1 MLREYLIK
9 GLLLP
14 FSLLFGLG
22 VLLRDLLY
30 KTRLLRSIQFNI
42 PVIGVGNLAVG
53 GSGKTPHVEYLITLL
68 QPYLNIGVM
77 SRGYNRKTKGYR
89 LVNKTDTAKT
99 VGDEPKQYSM
109 KYPNIS
115 VAVSE
120 SRSIGIPQMLSH
132 RPNVQALILDDS
144 YQHRSVTAGLN
155 ILLTDYSKPYFDDF
169 LLPSGRLRE
178 WPQGAARADII
189 IVSKCPHKINDA
201 ERQAIINKIAPEEHQ
216 NIYFTKYR
224 YQNPYHIFNGN
235 RISLSHYDTAILV
248 TAIASIDYL
257 MEYIDSQVPI
267 VSSFSFEDHHYFSP
281 HEVSNIAAT
290 YNELNDQKAVIITT
304 EKDATRLGLHYDYLI
319 KYNINIYVLP
329 IQVEFLNDQSDSF
342 DREIQDYLLNFT
354 V

>member
-1 MLREYLIK
+1 MLREYLVK

-22 VLLRDLLY
+22 VLVRDLFY
-30 KTRLLRSIQFNI
+30 RTKLLRSIEFNI

-77 SRGYNRKTKGYR
+77 SRGYNRKSKGYR
-89 LVNKTDTAKT
+89 LVNKRDTAKT

-120 SRSIGIPQMLSH
+120 SRSIGIPQMLSQK
-132 RPNVQALILDDS
+132 PNIQALILDDS

-155 ILLTDYSKPYFDDF
+155 ILLTDYSKPYFEDF
-169 LLPSGRLRE
+169 LLPAGRLRE
-178 WPQGAARADII
+178 WPQGASRADII
-189 IVSKCPHKINDA
+189 IVSKCPNKMSED
-201 ERQAIINKIAPEEHQ
+201 ERQSMVNNIKPEEHQ

-224 YQNPYHIFNGN
+224 YQNPYHIFNGS
-235 RISLSHYDTAILV
+235 RIAISDYDTAILV
-248 TAIASIDYL
+248 TAIASTDYL
-257 MEYIDSQVPI
+257 MEYIYSKVPN

-281 HEVSNIAAT
+281 HEVSNIATA
-290 YNELNDQKAVIITT
+290 YNELKDQNAVIITT
-304 EKDATRLGLHYDYLI
+304 EKDATRLGLHYDFLI

-329 IQVEFLNDQSDSF
+329 IQVEFLDDTMDSF
-342 DREIQDYLLNFT
+342 NRQIQDYLLNFT

>member
-22 VLLRDLLY
+22 VLIRDLLY
-30 KTRLLRSIQFNI
+30 QTRLLRSIQFNI

-53 GSGKTPHVEYLITLL
+53 GSGKTPHVEYLIALL
-68 QPYLNIGVM
+68 QPYLNVGVL

-89 LVNKTDTAKT
+89 LVNKNDTAVT

-120 SRSIGIPQMLSH
+120 SRSIGIPQMLSQQ
-132 RPNVQALILDDS
+132 PNIQALILDDS

-155 ILLTDYSKPYFDDF
+155 ILLTDYSKPYYDDF

-178 WPQGAARADII
+178 WPQGASRADII
-189 IVSKCPHKINDA
+189 IITKCPSAISDD
-201 ERQAIINKIAPEEHQ
+201 ERQAMINNIKPEQHQ
-216 NIYFTKYR
+216 NIYFSKYR
-224 YQNPYHIFNGN
+224 YHSPYHIFNGS
-235 RISLSHYDTAILV
+235 RITLNNYDTAILV

-257 MEYIDSQVPI
+257 MEYIDSQVPT
-267 VSSFSFEDHHYFSP
+267 VSSFTFEDHHYFSP

-290 YNELNDQKAVIITT
+290 YNELKDQKAVIITT
-304 EKDATRLGLHYDYLI
+304 EKDATRLGLHYEYLI
-319 KYNINIYVLP
+319 KYNIDIYVLP
-329 IQVEFLNDQSDSF
+329 IQVAFLHDDSETF

>member
-1 MLREYLIK
+1 VLREYLVK

-22 VLLRDLLY
+22 VLIRDLFY
-30 KTRLLRSIQFNI
+30 RTQLLRSIEFNI

-77 SRGYNRKTKGYR
+77 SRGYNRKSKGYR
-89 LVNKTDTAKT
+89 LVNKRDTAKT

-120 SRSIGIPQMLSH
+120 SRSIGIPQMLSQK
-132 RPNVQALILDDS
+132 PNIQALILDDS

-155 ILLTDYSKPYFDDF
+155 ILLTDYSKPYFEDF
-169 LLPSGRLRE
+169 LLPAGRLRE
-178 WPQGAARADII
+178 WPQGASRADII
-189 IVSKCPHKINDA
+189 IISKCPNQISQQ
-201 ERQAIINKIAPEEHQ
+201 EQQAIIDRLRPEEHQ
-216 NIYFTKYR
+216 NIYFSKYR
-224 YQNPYHIFNGN
+224 YQNPYHIFKGS
-235 RISLSHYDTAILV
+235 RIALSYYDTAILV
-248 TAIASIDYL
+248 TAIASTDYL
-257 MEYIDSQVPI
+257 LEYIDSQVNN

-281 HEVSNIAAT
+281 HEVSNIAKT
-290 YNELNDQKAVIITT
+290 YNELKGQKAVIITT

-319 KYNINIYVLP
+319 KYNIDIYVLP
-329 IQVEFLNDQSDSF
+329 IQVEFLNDTSIAF

>member
-1 MLREYLIK
+1 VLREYLVK

-22 VLLRDLLY
+22 VLIRDLFY
-30 KTRLLRSIQFNI
+30 RTQLLRSIEFNI

-77 SRGYNRKTKGYR
+77 SRGYNRKSKGYR
-89 LVNKTDTAKT
+89 LVNKRDTAKT

-120 SRSIGIPQMLSH
+120 SRSIGIPQMLSQK
-132 RPNVQALILDDS
+132 PNIQALILDDS

-155 ILLTDYSKPYFDDF
+155 ILLTDYSKPYFEDF
-169 LLPSGRLRE
+169 LLPAGRLRE
-178 WPQGAARADII
+178 WPQGASRADII
-189 IVSKCPHKINDA
+189 IISKCPNQISQQ
-201 ERQAIINKIAPEEHQ
+201 EQQAIIDRLRPEEHQ
-216 NIYFTKYR
+216 NIYFSKYR
-224 YQNPYHIFNGN
+224 YQNPYHIFKGS
-235 RISLSHYDTAILV
+235 RIALSYYDTAILV
-248 TAIASIDYL
+248 TAIASTDYL
-257 MEYIDSQVPI
+257 LEYIDSQVHN

-281 HEVSNIAAT
+281 HEVSNIAKT
-290 YNELNDQKAVIITT
+290 YNELKGQKAVIITT

-319 KYNINIYVLP
+319 KYNIDIYVLP
-329 IQVEFLNDQSDSF
+329 IQVEFLNDTSIAF